1 MFHMPNYKLYRQ
13 DRNCHGGGIMLY
25 INDNIPHRL
34 LKEHSGEFEGID
46 FMTLEMAVK
55 SCKWILVYIYKPPR
69 VNDATFSGFMSKLCE
84 QFLIGDNTCVF
95 FGDMNCNLL
104 GPNVLSDTCD
114 IFGLTNLVTGPTCFK
129 SETPTL
135 VDVMITNKPKCFSG
149 RVNIDFGC
157 SDFNNFIAVASRM
170 YVPEMPTRKI
180 TYRCMKHFS
189 DQSFLE
195 HIECVPFHVSE
206 IIDDIDDVHWAHN
219 HLLMSVIEHHAPLK
233 TRFVKGKQLPYM
245 NSDLRKA
252 INQRNRWRS
261 RHFRDRRCKIARKR
275 YTTLRN
281 KVVKLQHKSVQ
292 HYFDQKCSTQ
302 AGYRNFYKV
311 VKPFISYKSSQNNN
325 GRIILREEEI
335 SYRNQPMS
343 LKFLTCTTLL

>member
-1 MFHMPNYKLYRQ
+1 M
-13 DRNCHGGGIMLY
+13 
-25 INDNIPHRL
+25 
-34 LKEHSGEFEGID
+34 S
-46 FMTLEMAVK
+46 
-55 SCKWILVYIYKPPR
+55 
-69 VNDATFSGFMSKLCE
+69 VNLWQHLRF
-84 QFLIGDNTCVF
+84 F

-104 GPNVLSDTCD
+104 GPNVLSDTRD

-129 SETPTL
+129 SETL

-157 SDFNNFIAVASRM
+157 NDFHNFIAVASRM

-195 HIECVPFHVSE
+195 HIECVPVKY
-206 IIDDIDDVHWAHN
+206 
-219 HLLMSVIEHHAPLK
+219 LMTLTMF

-252 INQRNRWRS
+252 INQRNMWRS

-311 VKPFISYKSSQNNN
+311 VKPVLSHKSFQNNN
-325 GRIILREEEI
+325 GRIILREEENII
-335 SYRNQPMS
+335 SEPANVAEIFNMYYSSLAQYHQEHDGLDTTDFAVLIDKHSSHSSVEFIKKNMSSGKLFDFSVVSVEIFTNMIYICYWQPCCWEAIGYDG
-343 LKFLTCTTLL
+343 LNAKFLNKKVWLPYS